1 MTEFTDEAL
10 AASETLK
17 GWGMKPEEVDA
28 MTDEQLLQTVK
39 DVEEASEALKG
50 DY

>member
-1 MTEFTDEAL
+1 MSGFTDEAM
-10 AASETLK
+10 AAAETLK

-28 MTDEQLLQTVK
+28 MTDEQAIQTVK